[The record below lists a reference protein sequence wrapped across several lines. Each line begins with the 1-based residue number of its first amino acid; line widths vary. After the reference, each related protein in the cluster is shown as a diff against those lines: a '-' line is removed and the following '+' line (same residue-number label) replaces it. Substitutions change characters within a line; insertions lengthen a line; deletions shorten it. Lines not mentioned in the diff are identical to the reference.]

1 MNDNEVPPSIDGGPA
16 KPAVAADQASPRTEP
31 VPPGGSAGAAIGRK
45 ASRWHLR
52 GARAWLAVALVATGI
67 LAWQWVETRQRIVET
82 QQEVAKRLSDGAGQ
96 ITALRELT
104 WQGKET
110 MQAMQSRLVVLEA
123 RLADFQSQQ
132 AALEGLYQELAR
144 GRDEWLLSEVEQLV
158 GLAAQQLQLAGNVQ
172 GAVLALNNA
181 DARLARSER
190 PQFIT
195 LRKAIDRDL
204 QRLRGMPSIDLQGLS
219 LKIEN
224 VILAVDQMGTAF
236 DARPGVGSKA
246 RGETKTEGKEARD
259 TKESKEAKPVWER
272 IGAELWG
279 EIKGLVHV
287 ERLDRPDPVLLS
299 PSSAFFLRENLKLR
313 LLNARMALLSHDQS
327 TFRGEVKQALQTLDR
342 YFDGR
347 DRNVLLAV
355 ETLKP
360 MAGVEMVIEMP
371 TLGESQAAL
380 RNVKLAGERRES
392 GAR

>member
-1 MNDNEVPPSIDGGPA
+1 MNDNEVPPSVDGVS
-16 KPAVAADQASPRTEP
+16 PAVAVDQSSPKTESAPP
-31 VPPGGSAGAAIGRK
+31 VAPAVAETGRK

-67 LAWQWVETRQRIVET
+67 LGWQWVETRQRIVET

-110 MQAMQSRLVVLEA
+110 MQAMQTRLVVLEA

-172 GAVLALNNA
+172 GAILALNNA

-224 VILAVDQMGTAF
+224 TILVVDQMGTSF
-236 DARPGVGSKA
+236 DARPGAGGKA
-246 RGETKTEGKEARD
+246 TKPD
-259 TKESKEAKPVWER
+259 SKESKDAKPVWER
-272 IGAELWG
+272 LGAELWG

-327 TFRGEVKQALQTLDR
+327 TFRGEVKQALLSLDR
-342 YFDGR
+342 FFDGR

-360 MAGVEMVIEMP
+360 MAGVEMLIEMP
-371 TLGESQAAL
+371 TLGESQSAL
-380 RNVKLAGERRES
+380 RSVKLAGERRES
-392 GAR
+392 SAR